1 MSKFLMMFVGV
12 LLSLSISIG
21 SASADPAL
29 HGYCANG
36 CIDNGIN
43 SPSIGQP
50 SNFGFTISGGPTSG
64 SLFFVDLLI
73 PNSQTALA
81 SYSMSGTFSGGG
93 IFSGSSTSKGLWNT
107 GDLGTFLSLVNGS
120 SPANPIGAFL
130 PASQTFNPTATG
142 FNVFQF
148 NLGARTLQG
157 ANNPNSS
164 PLLNLGQNLPFGSY
178 IVGFLNTPVNGVA
191 NWHATAPSGA
201 ILVPEP
207 TSLLLLG
214 SGLAGIGLW
223 RRRNQK

>member
-1 MSKFLMMFVGV
+1 M
-12 LLSLSISIG
+12 
-21 SASADPAL
+21 
-29 HGYCANG
+29 
-36 CIDNGIN
+36 
-43 SPSIGQP
+43 
-50 SNFGFTISGGPTSG
+50 NFPMGG
-64 SLFFVDLLI
+64 SLAALLVAAVAAGMTCI
-73 PNSQTALA
+73 LLLRKESNSLHRTLGGLLGATALA
-81 SYSMSGTFSGGG
+81 NFANGVGLLDEAHALFWRKIAMLGELAQRGGA
-93 IFSGSSTSKGLWNT
+93 FSGSSTSKGLWNT
-107 GDLGTFLSLVNGS
+107 GDLGAFLTLSGGS

-148 NLGARTLQG
+148 NLGATTLQG

-164 PLLNLGQNLPFGSY
+164 PLLNLGQNLLFGSY

-223 RRRNQK
+223 RRRQK